1 MDPET
6 FREQVESEAATELDR
21 LGSNKLL
28 LAVTGADLTTEAVLR
43 NAVAAER
50 ASRDTF
56 AEWADDEAD
65 PAVRAVFERL
75 ADQER
80 EHLERVRAELE
91 AVVDGDVKEADGDGD
106 DDVTDDA
113 ASDGAIHESLRKR
126 SDTVERIAAGLVGR
140 GLVSLR
146 THTQYVSFFVNEADT
161 ARADRFRELKT
172 DVAEQVETGL
182 ALLAERCDDE
192 EDWEAAKDAAVATIE
207 VAYEE
212 YEAAL
217 TDLGMDPKPV
227 C

>member
-1 MDPET
+1 MDPEE
-6 FREQVESEAATELDR
+6 FREQVEAAVATELDR

-28 LAVTGADLTTEAVLR
+28 LAVTGADLTTETVLLS
-43 NAVAAER
+43 AVAAER
-50 ASRDTF
+50 ASMETF
-56 AEWADDEAD
+56 GAWAEDEAD
-65 PAVRAVFERL
+65 PDARAAFERV
-75 ADQER
+75 AEQER
-80 EHLERVRAELE
+80 DHLDRVRSALE
-91 AVVDGDVKEADGDGD
+91 TAVDGEMEPVGADTATGDSG
-106 DDVTDDA
+106 T
-113 ASDGAIHESLRKR
+113 DGAVQESLRAR
-126 SDTVERIAAGLVGR
+126 EEPVERVAAGLVGR

>member
-6 FREQVESEAATELDR
+6 FREQVESAADTELDR

-56 AEWADDEAD
+56 AEWADAEAD
-65 PAVRAVFERL
+65 PDVRAVFERV

-80 EHLERVRAELE
+80 KHLERVRAELE
-91 AVVDGDVKEADGDGD
+91 AVVGGDVEVADGDGD

-113 ASDGAIHESLRKR
+113 ASDGAVHESLRER
-126 SDTVERIAAGLVGR
+126 TDTVERVAAGLIGR

-146 THTQYVSFFVNEADT
+146 THTQYVSFFVNEADST
-161 ARADRFRELKT
+161 RADLFRELKA
-172 DVAEQVETGL
+172 DVEADVETGL
-182 ALLAERCDDE
+182 ELLAEHCD
-192 EDWEAAKDAAVATIE
+192 EDDWQGAEAAAAATIDA
-207 VAYEE
+207 AYEE

-217 TDLGMDPKPV
+217 TELGMDPKPV